1 MTRRGWLLFL
11 ALGAVWGIPYL
22 LIRVAVHDLDPVVV
36 AFGRC
41 AIGAL
46 VLLPIALRRG
56 LLREV
61 LPHWRWVVVF
71 TLVEITGPWLLLG
84 HAETVLTSSLA
95 GLLVAATPMLAV
107 VLLSRL
113 GMERLDPRRVAGLAV
128 GFVGLVVVLGLDL
141 AAENLWAVG
150 AVFLVSLG
158 YATGP
163 VVIAR
168 HLDGVPALGVVTV
181 SLVLASALYAPFV
194 PASLPTGSVPLEAVA
209 SVVALGTLCTAAAFV
224 VFFALVAE
232 AGPARSTVITYLN
245 PVVALAL
252 GTLVLDEPLTA
263 ALPLGL
269 VLVVGGSIL
278 ATAKPREAVAIAPP
292 VPPAPVVTAEVAA

>member
-1 MTRRGWLLFL
+1 MSRRGWLLFL
-11 ALGAVWGIPYL
+11 ALGTVWGIPYL

-46 VLLPIALRRG
+46 VLLPLALRRG

-61 LPHWRWVVVF
+61 LPHWRWVAVF

-95 GLLVAATPMLAV
+95 GLLVAATPMVAA
-107 VLLSRL
+107 VLLSRM
-113 GMERLDPRRVAGLAV
+113 GVEPLDRRRVAGLVV
-128 GFVGLVVVLGLDL
+128 GLAGLVVVLGLDL
-141 AAENLWAVG
+141 ERSDLGAVG

-163 VVIAR
+163 AVIAR
-168 HLDGVPALGVVTV
+168 RLDGVPALGVVTV

-194 PASLPTGSVPLEAVA
+194 PAALPPRSVPVEAVA
-209 SVVALGTLCTAAAFV
+209 SVVALGVLCTAAAFV

-232 AGPARSTVITYLN
+232 TGPARSTVITYLN

-252 GTLVLDEPLTA
+252 GVLVLGEPVTA
-263 ALPLGL
+263 GLPIGL
-269 VLVVGGSIL
+269 VLVVGGSVL
-278 ATAKPREAVAIAPP
+278 ATARATRAPAA
-292 VPPAPVVTAEVAA
+292 VPPAPVLTAEAAA